1 MNLETQSTE
10 PPEKEPWTIKRL
22 LDWTADHFEKRDA
35 DNPRLRAEVLLAEA
49 LDCPR
54 IELYTQFATVP
65 SGDSLKDF
73 RSWVKRHAAGEPVAY
88 LVGSKEFYSL
98 KFSVDSN
105 VLIPRPETEHVII
118 EAIEAA
124 KSLDSSTP
132 RIADVGTG
140 SGCIAV
146 TLAIHI
152 PACQVCAIDVSRAAL
167 DIAQENANEHNVGA
181 NIQIVES
188 DLFAQ
193 VPQDQQFDL
202 IVSNPPYIGTAEQNT
217 VADSVRDFEPHV
229 ALFAGQEG
237 MDVIRR
243 LVAASVERLSENG
256 YLIVEIS
263 PFILERCQALI
274 AETSGL
280 EWVKIVN
287 DYSGHA
293 RVLVARRMVG

>member
-1 MNLETQSTE
+1 MNLEPQSTE

-22 LDWTADHFEKRDA
+22 LDWTAEHFEKRDT

-65 SGDSLKDF
+65 SGDSLKNF

-98 KFSVDSN
+98 KFSVDTN

-118 EAIEAA
+118 EAIEAV
-124 KSLDSSTP
+124 KSLGLSVP

-146 TLAIHI
+146 TLATQL
-152 PACQVCAIDVSRAAL
+152 PASQICAIDLSRAAL
-167 DIAQENANEHNVGA
+167 DVAQRNANDHNVGA
-181 NIQIVES
+181 NIQIIES
-188 DLFAQ
+188 DLFAE
-193 VPQDQQFDL
+193 VPDQQFDL
-202 IVSNPPYIGTAEQNT
+202 VVSNPPYIGTAEQNT

-243 LVAASVERLSENG
+243 LVASSVERLSENG

-274 AETSGL
+274 RETSGL
-280 EWVKIVN
+280 EWVKLVN

-293 RVLVARRMVG
+293 RVLVARRVTG

>member
-1 MNLETQSTE
+1 MNLEPQSTE

-22 LDWTADHFEKRDA
+22 LDWTAEHFEKRDT

-65 SGDSLKDF
+65 SGDSLKNF

-98 KFSVDSN
+98 KFSVDTN

-118 EAIEAA
+118 EAIEAV
-124 KSLDSSTP
+124 KSLGLSVP

-146 TLAIHI
+146 TLATQL
-152 PACQVCAIDVSRAAL
+152 PASQICAIDLSRAAL
-167 DIAQENANEHNVGA
+167 DVAQRNANDHNVGA
-181 NIQIVES
+181 NIQIIES
-188 DLFAQ
+188 DLFAE
-193 VPQDQQFDL
+193 VPDQQFDL
-202 IVSNPPYIGTAEQNT
+202 VVSNPPYIGTAEQNT
-217 VADSVRDFEPHV
+217 LADSVRDFEPHV

-243 LVAASVERLSENG
+243 LVASSVERLSENG

-274 AETSGL
+274 RETSGL
-280 EWVKIVN
+280 EWVKLVN

-293 RVLVARRMVG
+293 RVLVARRVTG

>member
-1 MNLETQSTE
+1 MNLEPQSTE
-10 PPEKEPWTIKRL
+10 PPEREPWTIKRL
-22 LDWTADHFEKRDA
+22 LDWTAEHFEKRDT

-65 SGDSLKDF
+65 SGDSLKNF

-98 KFSVDSN
+98 KFSVDTN

-118 EAIEAA
+118 EAIEAV
-124 KSLDSSTP
+124 KSLGLSVP

-146 TLAIHI
+146 TLATQL
-152 PACQVCAIDVSRAAL
+152 PASQICAIDLSRAAL
-167 DIAQENANEHNVGA
+167 DVAQRNANDHNVGA
-181 NIQIVES
+181 NIQIIES
-188 DLFAQ
+188 DLFAE
-193 VPQDQQFDL
+193 VPDQQFDL
-202 IVSNPPYIGTAEQNT
+202 VVSNPPYIGTAEQNT

-243 LVAASVERLSENG
+243 LVASSVERLSENG

-274 AETSGL
+274 RETSGL
-280 EWVKIVN
+280 EWVKLVN

-293 RVLVARRMVG
+293 RVLVARRVTG

>member
-22 LDWTADHFEKRDA
+22 LDWTAEHFEKRDT

-65 SGDSLKDF
+65 SGDSLKNF

-98 KFSVDSN
+98 KFSVDTN
-105 VLIPRPETEHVII
+105 VLIPRPETEHVIV
-118 EAIEAA
+118 EAIEAV
-124 KSLDSSTP
+124 KSLGLSVP

-146 TLAIHI
+146 TLATQL
-152 PACQVCAIDVSRAAL
+152 PASQICAIDLSRAAL
-167 DIAQENANEHNVGA
+167 DVAQRNANDHNVGA
-181 NIQIVES
+181 NIQIIES
-188 DLFAQ
+188 DLFAD
-193 VPQDQQFDL
+193 VPDQQFDL
-202 IVSNPPYIGTAEQNT
+202 VVSNPPYIGTAEQNT
-217 VADSVRDFEPHV
+217 LADSVRDFEPHV

-243 LVAASVERLSENG
+243 LVASSVERLSENG

-274 AETSGL
+274 GETSGL
-280 EWVKIVN
+280 EWVKLVN

-293 RVLVARRMVG
+293 RVLVARRVMA

>member
-1 MNLETQSTE
+1 MNLEPQSTE

-22 LDWTADHFEKRDA
+22 LDWTAEHFEKRDT

-65 SGDSLKDF
+65 SGDSLKNF

-98 KFSVDSN
+98 KFSVDTN

-118 EAIEAA
+118 EAIEAV
-124 KSLDSSTP
+124 KSLGLPVP

-146 TLAIHI
+146 TLATQL
-152 PACQVCAIDVSRAAL
+152 PASQICAIDLSRAAL
-167 DIAQENANEHNVGA
+167 DVAQRNANDHNVGA
-181 NIQIVES
+181 NIQIIES
-188 DLFAQ
+188 DLFAA
-193 VPQDQQFDL
+193 VPDQQFDL
-202 IVSNPPYIGTAEQNT
+202 VVSNPPYIGTAEQNT

-243 LVAASVERLSENG
+243 LVASSVERLSENG

-274 AETSGL
+274 RETSGL
-280 EWVKIVN
+280 EWVKLVN

-293 RVLVARRMVG
+293 RVLVARRVIG

>member
-1 MNLETQSTE
+1 MNLEPQSTE

-22 LDWTADHFEKRDA
+22 LDWTAEHFEKRDT

-65 SGDSLKDF
+65 SGDSLKNF

-98 KFSVDSN
+98 KFSVDTN

-118 EAIEAA
+118 EAIEAV
-124 KSLDSSTP
+124 KSLGLSVP

-146 TLAIHI
+146 TLATQL
-152 PACQVCAIDVSRAAL
+152 PASQICAIDLSRAAL
-167 DIAQENANEHNVGA
+167 DVAQRNANDHNVGA
-181 NIQIVES
+181 NIQIIES
-188 DLFAQ
+188 DLFAE
-193 VPQDQQFDL
+193 VPDQQFDL
-202 IVSNPPYIGTAEQNT
+202 VVSNPPYIGTAEQNT

-243 LVAASVERLSENG
+243 LVASSVERLSENG

-274 AETSGL
+274 RETSGL
-280 EWVKIVN
+280 EWVKLVN

-293 RVLVARRMVG
+293 RVLVARRVMG

>member
-1 MNLETQSTE
+1 MNLEPQSTE

-22 LDWTADHFEKRDA
+22 LDWTAEHFEKRDT

-65 SGDSLKDF
+65 SGDSLKNF

-98 KFSVDSN
+98 KFSVDTN

-118 EAIEAA
+118 EAIEAV
-124 KSLDSSTP
+124 KSLGLSVP

-146 TLAIHI
+146 TLATQL
-152 PACQVCAIDVSRAAL
+152 PASQICAIDLSRAAL
-167 DIAQENANEHNVGA
+167 DVAQRNANDHNVGA
-181 NIQIVES
+181 NIQIIES
-188 DLFAQ
+188 DLFAA
-193 VPQDQQFDL
+193 VPDQQFDL
-202 IVSNPPYIGTAEQNT
+202 VVSNPPYIGTAEQST

-243 LVAASVERLSENG
+243 LVASSVERLSENG

-274 AETSGL
+274 RETSGL
-280 EWVKIVN
+280 EWVKLVN

-293 RVLVARRMVG
+293 RVLVARRVIG